1 MNDLVRAAT
10 QFLSDPRLWR
20 VVAGCVLIS
29 ALCLAGL
36 WWGVAEGVEWVAD
49 KWPRWTGWLHYGK
62 HVAGGLVAVLLFPV
76 FFVFAGSFF
85 QETVADAVE
94 ARHYANLP
102 PADGAP
108 LASAVFAAVRFTMRA
123 VAVNLL
129 ALPLYLVL
137 MWVAGSGL
145 FLMLA
150 VNGMLTGREYFE
162 VVALRRMPRLEMD
175 ALRRANR
182 GTIFRTGCGIAALTL
197 VPFVNLLAPV
207 LGAAMMV
214 HTVQRLRSGTRWPPQ
229 LPDSQGPGAPHH
241 PQA

>member
-10 QFLSDPRLWR
+10 QFLTDPRLWR
-20 VVAGCVLIS
+20 VVAGCVVIS

-36 WWGVAEGVEWVAD
+36 WWGVAEGVEWGAD
-49 KWPRWTGWLHYGK
+49 QWPRWTGWLRYGQ
-62 HVAGGLVAVLLFPV
+62 HLAGGVVAVLLFPV
-76 FFVFAGSFF
+76 FFVFTGSFF

-94 ARHYANLP
+94 ARHYAHLP

-108 LASAVFAAVRFTMRA
+108 LASAVFAAVRFTVRA

-129 ALPLYLVL
+129 AFPFYLLL

-162 VVALRRMPRLEMD
+162 TVALRRMPRLEMD

-182 GTIFRTGCGIAALTL
+182 GTIFRAGCGIAALTL

-214 HTVQRLRSGTRWPPQ
+214 HTVQRLRSVRQG
-229 LPDSQGPGAPHH
+229 SQPLPGASG
-241 PQA
+241 